1 MARRNARY
9 TPLDVDGPLP
19 LDMLRAYA
27 ASGATRWPSC
37 TQCVHRYG
45 DLVAFPLPG
54 TPVLLVND
62 PDGARRVL
70 LERHAG
76 YGKATVQYTSLSLVT
91 GIGLSDRRAGRME
104 AAPGGRP
111 AGLPAHRAARRRG
124 LGRPRRLRAAPRL
137 GRGPGSHAST
147 PSRQCCGPCSTSSPT
162 PCSTPTSR
170 RWRPGEHLGRRLV
183 EAVDEALQIVIAR
196 ARLPLPALL
205 ARVFPPA
212 RRAQARLEAANAVLD
227 DACARIVADRRARGV
242 GEGDAD
248 LLALLL
254 RAARAGVL
262 TEREVRDELVTMVIA
277 GHETVASALTW
288 ALHLL
293 ATHPSAQ
300 DRLAEEL
307 DGVLGAADDARP
319 TWEDLAGLEYTRA
332 VLDEALR
339 LYPPAWVITRK
350 ALADDVVAGV
360 AVPAGTLMIISP
372 WLLHR
377 REAAWP
383 DPERFDPGRFLAAPG
398 RKSAASRPSGDY
410 LPFGLGPRLC
420 IGRDVALVEG
430 VMVLAGLLRGRRVLP
445 AVGHP
450 GVSDVPLDALVT
462 LRPHGG
468 MPLRVIEREVR

>member
-1 MARRNARY
+1 MTRRNVRY
-9 TPLDVDGPLP
+9 TPLDADGPLP
-19 LDMLRAYA
+19 LDMLRAVRGIRREPLA
-27 ASGATRWPSC
+27 FLH
-37 TQCVHRYG
+37 QCVHRYG

-91 GIGLSDRRAGRME
+91 GIGLLTAEQAEWKPRRAVDQPAFRHTALPGVAASAGHAACALRRVWD
-104 AAPGGRP
+104 AAPDHTVD
-111 AGLPAHRAARRRG
+111 AEQAV
-124 LGRPRRLRAAPRL
+124 LRAMLDVVADTL
-137 GRGPGSHAST
+137 FDADLEKVA
-147 PSRQCCGPCSTSSPT
+147 
-162 PCSTPTSR
+162 
-170 RWRPGEHLGRRLV
+170 PGEHLGRRLV